1 MNITRLNKESFSI
14 ENLTKQEL
22 TILAKALYLT
32 SENYQYEDVTIR
44 ANEMINSFE
53 DFCLDNKDVRTE
65 LMLALGYSQTDIE
78 KAQVVIA
85 QYQLNSTETF

>member
-44 ANEMINSFE
+44 AKEMINSFE
-53 DFCLDNKDVRTE
+53 DFCLENKDVRTE

-85 QYQLNSTETF
+85 QYQVNDIETS

>member
-32 SENYQYEDVTIR
+32 SENYQYEDVTVR
-44 ANEMINSFE
+44 AKEMTNSFE
-53 DFCLDNKDVRTE
+53 DFCLENKDVHTE

-85 QYQLNSTETF
+85 QHRVNDTETF